1 LGLKWHSCCQKSIEN
16 IHENLKVFLINHR
29 FFPTISKKRFSYNIF
44 GLVDMHKNRIL
55 PGFQDC
61 LRSRKL
67 EPEGRRQQVREFSA
81 ECIVTVVLLIFFLL
95 TACGPK
101 HRIVYERRMVP
112 PEKQEVKKEIV
123 QEEKPSIQKIE
134 KRDTQEVQYGVA
146 SWYGPDF
153 HGKPTSS
160 GEIYDM
166 YQLTCA
172 HNTFPLGT
180 TVMVTN
186 LENGRSIELKI
197 NDRGPFVKERII
209 DLSYAAA
216 QMLGMWEKGTAYVK
230 VEGFGPLVE
239 EIQRF
244 TVQVGSFIDEAN
256 AQKLADQLR
265 KGFENVYVN
274 TLETLTQKYH
284 RVRVGQFEAKESALN
299 IAEKLSQMGFKVL
312 VTNR

>member
-1 LGLKWHSCCQKSIEN
+1 VKNPILPEFQDFLVSRSLVPEKNVSFYANWVSKFLAFCNRNEHLRPD
-16 IHENLKVFLINHR
+16 LKVEKFKSGMIEPSSDCNMEKVRSILS
-29 FFPTISKKRFSYNIF
+29 IS
-44 GLVDMHKNRIL
+44 
-55 PGFQDC
+55 
-61 LRSRKL
+61 
-67 EPEGRRQQVREFSA
+67 
-81 ECIVTVVLLIFFLL
+81 VVLLIFFLL

-101 HRIVYERRMVP
+101 HRIVYERRVAP
-112 PEKQEVKKEIV
+112 PKKEEVKKEMAK
-123 QEEKPSIQKIE
+123 EEKPSIPKVE
-134 KRDTQEVQYGVA
+134 KRQTQEVQYGVA
-146 SWYGPDF
+146 SWYGDDF

-172 HNTFPLGT
+172 HNTLPLGT

-186 LENGRSIELKI
+186 LENGRSVEVKV

-216 QMLGMWEKGTAYVK
+216 HILGMWEKGTALVK
-230 VEGFGPLVE
+230 LEAFGPFVEGV
-239 EIQRF
+239 QRF

-265 KGFENVYVN
+265 QAFDDVYV
-274 TLETLTQKYH
+274 TTVETITQKYH
-284 RVRVGQFEAKESALN
+284 RVRVGQFETQEPALS

-312 VTNR
+312 VTSR